1 MVVRV
6 LVVDDSALMRK
17 LVTDILS
24 DDPELEVVGTAYDGK
39 QAVDKAKKLQP
50 DVITM
55 DVEMPVMNGI
65 EAVKAIMASFPTP
78 IIMLSALTSKGAEIT
93 VTALSAGAI
102 DFLCKPSGSIS
113 TDLGTIGG
121 ELKAKVKAAA
131 KANIKRVSSMIHK
144 TGPPSSRRRILI
156 ADDSDFMR
164 KMLKDLFSHES
175 DLEVIGEAL
184 TGKDAVELA
193 NAQVP
198 DVIIMD
204 IEMPEMNGVKATLEI
219 LKHHEIPIII
229 FSGKTDHNMKE
240 VKLALEVGAVDF
252 IPKPAESMSFH
263 SLKPLLLSRVRG
275 ATFEKEGKKRSRH
288 TVGSSQQAILI
299 GCSTGGP
306 QTLAELIPRFPRT
319 LQAGILIVQHMPALF
334 TKSLADRL
342 DKLSS
347 VTVKEAQEGDEIVN
361 GVALL
366 APGDFHMTV
375 YENVVD
381 GVRKRFI
388 SLNNGERV
396 HGVRPSVDV
405 MFSSAANVFDEGM
418 VGIILT
424 GMGRDGAHAMGLIK
438 AKGGHTIAQD
448 KQTAI
453 IFGMPDA
460 AIKMGVIDEVLPLD
474 RIAFHAMKHIQT
486 MPLVEAS

>member
-1 MVVRV
+1 MAIRV

-17 LVTDILS
+17 LVSDILK
-24 DDPELEVVGTAYDGK
+24 DDPEIDVVGTAYDGK
-39 QAVDKAKKLQP
+39 QAVDKAKTLQP

-65 EAVKAIMASFPTP
+65 EAVKAIMASSPTP
-78 IIMLSALTSKGAEIT
+78 IVMLSALTSKGAEIT

-113 TDLGTIGG
+113 TDLRKIGE
-121 ELKAKVKAAA
+121 ELRAKVKAAA
-131 KANIKRVSSMIHK
+131 KANIKRVSSLTSK
-144 TGPPSSRRRILI
+144 GQPLSRRKRILI

-164 KMLKDLFSHES
+164 KMLRDLFSHES
-175 DLEVIGEAL
+175 DLEIIGEAL
-184 TGKDAVELA
+184 TGKEAVELTEA
-193 NAQVP
+193 HLP

-204 IEMPEMNGVKATLEI
+204 IDMPEMNGVKATLEI

-229 FSGKTDHNMKE
+229 FSGKTENNMKE
-240 VKLALEVGAVDF
+240 VKLALEVGAMDF

-263 SLKPLLLSRVRG
+263 SIRPLLLSRVRE
-275 ATFEKEGKKRSRH
+275 ATFEKAEKRRLKPA
-288 TVGSSQQAILI
+288 VSSSHQVILI
-299 GCSTGGP
+299 GSSTGGP
-306 QTLAELIPRFPRT
+306 QTLAELIPQFPRT
-319 LQAGILIVQHMPALF
+319 LEAGILIVQHMPALF

-342 DKLSS
+342 NKLSS

-366 APGDFHMTV
+366 APGDFHMMV
-375 YENVVD
+375 YEKMVD
-381 GVRKRFI
+381 GMRKRFV
-388 SLNNGERV
+388 SLNKEEKV

-405 MFSSAANVFDEGM
+405 MFSSAANIFDEGM

-438 AKGGHTIAQD
+438 AKGGYTIAQD

-474 RIAFHAMKHIQT
+474 RIAIHAMKHIKT
-486 MPLVEAS
+486 MHMVEAS

>member
-1 MVVRV
+1 MAIRV

-17 LVTDILS
+17 LVSDILK
-24 DDPELEVVGTAYDGK
+24 DDPEIDVVGTAYDGK
-39 QAVDKAKKLQP
+39 QAVDKAKTLQP

-65 EAVKAIMASFPTP
+65 EAVKAIMASSPTP
-78 IIMLSALTSKGAEIT
+78 IVMLSALTSKGAEIT

-113 TDLGTIGG
+113 TDLRKIGE
-121 ELKAKVKAAA
+121 ELRAKVKAAA
-131 KANIKRVSSMIHK
+131 KANIKRVSSLTSK
-144 TGPPSSRRRILI
+144 GQPLSRRKRILI

-164 KMLKDLFSHES
+164 KMLRDLFSHES
-175 DLEVIGEAL
+175 DLEIIGEAL
-184 TGKDAVELA
+184 TGKEAVELTEA
-193 NAQVP
+193 HLP

-204 IEMPEMNGVKATLEI
+204 IDMPEMNGVKATLEI

-229 FSGKTDHNMKE
+229 FSGKTENNMKE
-240 VKLALEVGAVDF
+240 VKLALEVGAMDF

-263 SLKPLLLSRVRG
+263 SIRPLLLSRVRE
-275 ATFEKEGKKRSRH
+275 ATFEKAEKRRLKPAVS
-288 TVGSSQQAILI
+288 SSQQVILI
-299 GCSTGGP
+299 GSSTGGP
-306 QTLAELIPRFPRT
+306 QTLAELIPQFPRT
-319 LQAGILIVQHMPALF
+319 LEAGILIVQHMPALF

-342 DKLSS
+342 NKLSS

-366 APGDFHMTV
+366 APGDFHMMV
-375 YENVVD
+375 YEKMVD
-381 GVRKRFI
+381 GMRKRFV
-388 SLNNGERV
+388 SLNKEEKV

-405 MFSSAANVFDEGM
+405 MFSSAANIFDEGM

-438 AKGGHTIAQD
+438 AKGGYTIAQD

-474 RIAFHAMKHIQT
+474 RIAIHAMKHIKT
-486 MPLVEAS
+486 MHMVEAS